1 VDSDNV
7 DCDVDKA
14 KDMAVTQLPYIG
26 IGDKWRS
33 EKCVANSPYV
43 GIYDASG
50 SLRPH
55 TMVHHDS
62 AVTI

>member
-26 IGDKWRS
+26 RGGNGGPRS
-33 EKCVANSPYV
+33 VWQIVRTLGYMTLV
-43 GIYDASG
+43 
-50 SLRPH
+50 
-55 TMVHHDS
+55 VHS
-62 AVTI
+62 APIPWSIMIVQ